1 MKEDNA
7 LYDDSDRSSIDG
19 LVEFSCGSS
28 SFDEESFQCIN
39 YTKIKAGRDRFALN
53 IGGLLELY

>member
-7 LYDDSDRSSIDG
+7 LYDDSDRSSIDY

-28 SFDEESFQCIN
+28 SFDEELFYCIN
-39 YTKIKAGRDRFALN
+39 DTNIKAGGVVSF
-53 IGGLLELY
+53 